1 MKSICDNLIV
11 SKDNK
16 KEKGNEGTEL
26 EAKETEKKN

>member
-11 SKDNK
+11 DKKQN

-26 EAKETEKKN
+26 ETKNEESK